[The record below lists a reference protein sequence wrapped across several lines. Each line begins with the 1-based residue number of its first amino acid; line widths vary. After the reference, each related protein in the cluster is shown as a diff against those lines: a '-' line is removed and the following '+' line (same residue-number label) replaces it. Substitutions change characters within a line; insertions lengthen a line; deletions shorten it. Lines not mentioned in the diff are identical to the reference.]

1 MMGGGGQGPDTDRGA
16 AGGPAHI
23 PVLRREVL
31 DALGLN
37 TPDSRAG
44 LYLDGTFGAGGYT
57 QAILS
62 HPETQVVA
70 LDRDPTA
77 IAGGGKLVDKF
88 GDRLTLVEDRFA
100 NLEAVAAHLGVG
112 PFDGIA
118 LDIGV
123 SSMQIDQAERGFSFR
138 NDGPLDM
145 RMGRAGRS
153 AADILNGASEESI
166 ADILYYYGEERLS
179 RRIAKAIV
187 LDRQN
192 KPFLTTRPLAE
203 MIARIVP
210 HKPMDIHPA
219 TRTFQAL
226 RIAVNDEL
234 GELVAGLAAAE
245 RVLKPGGR
253 LAVVTFHSLE
263 DRIVKLFFAKRSGK
277 GEAPG
282 RRLPGEP
289 MAVPPSFTLPKGQ
302 PIAPSDEE
310 CRENSRARSAKLRVG
325 IRTDN
330 AALPVESDLLKHAT
344 LPQAAPPKPG
354 RTSSSKPGKAR

>member
-1 MMGGGGQGPDTDRGA
+1 MMGGGGHDPNADPGA

-31 DALGLN
+31 AALDLK
-37 TPDSRAG
+37 PG
-44 LYLDGTFGAGGYT
+44 LYLDGTFGAGGYSA
-57 QAILS
+57 AILGT
-62 HPETQVVA
+62 PDTRLLA
-70 LDRDPTA
+70 LDRDPSA
-77 IAGGGKLVDKF
+77 ISGGGKLVDKF

-100 NLEAVAAHLGVG
+100 NLEMVAARFGLG

-123 SSMQIDQAERGFSFR
+123 SSMQIDQAARGFSFR
-138 NDGPLDM
+138 QDGPLDM
-145 RMGRAGRS
+145 RMSGQGRS
-153 AADILNGASEESI
+153 AADIINGASEEAL
-166 ADILYYYGEERLS
+166 ADILYYYGDERLS

-187 LDRQN
+187 LDRQTR
-192 KPFLTTRPLAE
+192 PFLTTRPLAE

-253 LAVVTFHSLE
+253 LAIVSFHSLE
-263 DRIVKLFFAKRSGK
+263 DRIVKQFFAKRSGK
-277 GEAPG
+277 GVAPG

-289 MAVPPSFTLPKGQ
+289 VATPPSFDLPRGQ
-302 PIAPSDEE
+302 PLVPSDDE
-310 CRENSRARSAKLRVG
+310 CKANPRARSAKLRVG
-325 IRTDN
+325 IRTH
-330 AALPVESDLLKHAT
+330 AAPLSVDADLMRHAI
-344 LPQAAPPKPG
+344 LPQADPIKPG
-354 RTSSSKPGKAR
+354 RKPGKTR